1 MGKLYFVFNP
11 HSGKAM
17 IKNKLLY
24 IVDRFVKAGYEVTIY
39 PTQKPGDAYE
49 KVIELEGQYDV
60 IACSGGDGTFNE
72 VIAGVLSYKD
82 QEHKPAVGYI
92 PSGTT
97 NDFAVSLGIP
107 KDMKLAADHMM
118 DGHPFKCDI
127 GSLNGRYFN
136 YVAAFGIFTDVSYD
150 TPQQLKNA
158 LGHQAYIIEGIKR
171 LGQIKAYQMKV
182 TCNGETVEGRF
193 IYGMVSNSKSVGG
206 IKGIGGKDVEFDDGL
221 FEVALV
227 KEPKNPFELQ
237 QAVSGILNQKKTTP
251 MVKLFRSDKVLFES
265 PDMVNWVV
273 DGENGGEH
281 ERVEINVHHKV
292 IELLVNK
299 KENK

>member
-1 MGKLYFVFNP
+1 MKKMYFVFNP

-24 IVDRFVKAGYEVTIY
+24 IVDRFVKAGYEVTVY
-39 PTQKPGDAYE
+39 PTQKPGDAYD
-49 KVIELEGQYDV
+49 KVIESEGKYDV

-72 VIAGVLSYKD
+72 VIAGVLSYKN
-82 QEHKPAVGYI
+82 QEDKPAVGYI

-118 DGHPFKCDI
+118 EGSPFKCDI
-127 GSLNGRYFN
+127 GSMNGRYFN

-150 TPQQLKNA
+150 TPQNLKNA

-171 LGQIKAYQMKV
+171 LPAVRAYQMKV

-206 IKGIGGKDVEFDDGL
+206 IKGIGGKNVKLDDGK
-221 FEVALV
+221 FEVSLV
-227 KEPKNPFELQ
+227 KEPKNPIELQ
-237 QAVSGILNQKKTTP
+237 QAISGLLNQKKHSP
-251 MVKLFRSDKVLFES
+251 MVKTFRTDTVVFES
-265 PDMVNWVV
+265 TEKVNWVV

-281 ERVEINVHHKV
+281 DRVEIG
-292 IELLVNK
+292 VNHQAIDIIVK
-299 KENK
+299 H